1 MFSAPREKRHIAR
14 FVPLLLGIA
23 AIAFLWISA
32 DHMST
37 ENTAHEKEIVSTALT
52 RSLTQCYALEGFYPP
67 DLDYLCDHYGFTY
80 NQNHFFIDYQYI
92 GGNLRPDVTIIEKEQ
107 KN

>member
-1 MFSAPREKRHIAR
+1 MFSAPREKRHIVR
-14 FVPLLLGIA
+14 FAPVLLGIA
-23 AIAFLWISA
+23 AIVFLWVSA
-32 DHMST
+32 DRMST
-37 ENTAHEKEIVSTALT
+37 ENAAHEKEIVSTALT

>member
-1 MFSAPREKRHIAR
+1 MFSVPREKHHIAR
-14 FVPLLLGIA
+14 FAPLLLCLA
-23 AIAFLWISA
+23 AIIFLWFSA
-32 DHMST
+32 DRMSA